1 MQGCAISHR
10 DVPTGAS
17 MSRVIGGS
25 ASNEAYTRMLEEQ
38 RQKNTEKIY
47 QDYHQSERIR
57 SYNDD
62 ATYRQVTRTDSVE
75 SQQQDSSRKERRFGE
90 PGYNLDVYA

>member
-1 MQGCAISHR
+1 
-10 DVPTGAS
+10 

-38 RQKNTEKIY
+38 RQKNTEKMY
-47 QDYHQSERIR
+47 QQYHHSERIR

-62 ATYRQVTRTDSVE
+62 ATYRQSVRTDTME
-75 SQQQDSSRKERRFGE
+75 SQHQDSSRKERRFGH